1 MDRITLVKIIIT
13 VSILL
18 MGVYLIYPIIP
29 GILGGLIFSYA
40 FHPVYDYLYCRIKNR
55 GISAALTTLFI
66 SAPFLITLLYGFFKA
81 IEQLNFVTQT
91 LQKESPTT
99 IFDLIGV
106 DVHNSPFYGFISGTF
121 PQLINISD
129 FFSGTVEH
137 LPLTLMNIAVL
148 FLSLYY
154 FLNEKERIEKYFD
167 RIVPHNFKDDLIEI
181 LGPAKRVINGLIY
194 ANVMSA
200 MIVAFLA
207 TVGYLIIG
215 VPYSFLLGLL
225 TGLAALLPVVGPWT
239 IFLPVGFYYILTD
252 NFVQGL
258 AVLIYGVV
266 TLFVLYNF
274 YIFPKLGGNKAQ
286 LHPFI
291 VLVGFLGGAYVFG
304 AMGILYGPI
313 ILGLL
318 KGLAEGIFKESPTK
332 RKFFK
337 L

>member
-1 MDRITLVKIIIT
+1 MDRITYIKIFIT
-13 VSILL
+13 ALILL

-29 GILGGLIFSYA
+29 GIIGGLIFSYA
-40 FHPVYDYLYCRIKNR
+40 FSPVYDYIFNRIKR
-55 GISAALTTLFI
+55 SGISAALTTLFI
-66 SAPFLITLLYGFFKA
+66 SAPFLLVLLYGFFKA
-81 IEQLNFVTQT
+81 IEQLTFVTET
-91 LQKESPTT
+91 LKKESPTT

-106 DVHNSPFYGFISGTF
+106 DVHNSPFYGLISEIF
-121 PQLINISD
+121 PGILNISD
-129 FFSGTVEH
+129 FFSNTMSE
-137 LPLTLMNIAVL
+137 LPLFLMNIAVL

-154 FLNEKERIEKYFD
+154 FLNEKEKIEEYLARIIPDQYKNEM
-167 RIVPHNFKDDLIEI
+167 IEI
-181 LGPAKRVINGLIY
+181 IGPTKKVVNGLIY

-200 MIVAFLA
+200 MIVALLA
-207 TVGYLIIG
+207 TAGYLVIG
-215 VPYSFLLGLL
+215 VPYSFLLGML
-225 TGLAALLPVVGPWT
+225 TGIAALLPVIGPWT
-239 IFLPVGFYYILTD
+239 IFLPIGFYYLLTD
-252 NFVQGL
+252 NIFQGL
-258 AVLIYGVV
+258 AVLIYGII
-266 TLFVLYNF
+266 TLFFLYNF

-318 KGLAEGIFKESPTK
+318 KGLAEGTFKEPTK

>member
-1 MDRITLVKIIIT
+1 MDRTTYVKLFIT
-13 VSILL
+13 VTILL
-18 MGVYLIYPIIP
+18 LGVYLVYPIIP
-29 GILGGLIFSYA
+29 GIIGGLIFSYA
-40 FHPVYDYLYCRIKNR
+40 FTPVYDYIYLRIKR
-55 GISAALTTLFI
+55 SGISAALTTLFI
-66 SAPFLITLLYGFFKA
+66 SAPFLLVLLYGFFKA
-81 IEQLNFVTQT
+81 LEQLNFITET
-91 LQKESPTT
+91 LKKESPTT

-106 DVHNSPFYGFISGTF
+106 DVHNSPFYGFISGAF
-121 PQLINISD
+121 PEIINLSD
-129 FFSGTVEH
+129 FFSNTVGE
-137 LPLTLMNIAVL
+137 LPLILMNVVVL
-148 FLSLYY
+148 FLALYY
-154 FLNEKERIEKYFD
+154 FLNEKERIEEYFN
-167 RIVPHNFKDDLIEI
+167 RIVPQQYKNEITEI
-181 LGPAKRVINGLIY
+181 LEPAKKVVNGLIY

-200 MIVAFLA
+200 MIVALLA

-225 TGLAALLPVVGPWT
+225 TGFAALLPVIGPWT

-252 NFVQGL
+252 NIVQGL

-266 TLFVLYNF
+266 TLFILYNF
-274 YIFPKLGGNKAQ
+274 YIFPKLGGNNAQ

-318 KGLAEGIFKESPTK
+318 KGLAEGIFKEPTK